1 MDEVQRRGSP
11 ARMAYMKRFLS
22 FILCAVL
29 VVGLMEPPR
38 AKAFAVSGSLAAAGC
53 LAVIASVLVASGA
66 QFADQDAL
74 LRVSQDIYDRYI
86 KPSEKLAAELGVIV
100 ADWFLCRDKGIS
112 AAINVSARLWAL
124 ICGNPVAQ
132 NVVSDRYGVPGNA
145 SVLTIDTYFDWI
157 YTIKPII
164 ESVDRCLVNG
174 KELSAQIFDAK
185 NVVLMYGGKVVYE
198 YTVSKSVSHGSLS
211 VFLTLLDP
219 NSTSASSQ
227 EVLRFGAYWHII
239 PADSGMYSSASVPEL
254 LFTEP
259 VTIQFYDLDVVL
271 AGNVVRPGEKD
282 RVIAMPDVFPRT
294 DAETGTVEMPVLSLD
309 QADYW
314 VGTDVLTPA
323 GTKEDTVVDAST
335 GEAVREETGE
345 GTDTKTDVG
354 DIALEDIQAQEQALG
369 AVFTSKFPFSIP
381 WDVFKAVQLLAAPAE
396 APYWEVDFL
405 APMEHRV
412 GSWKGDTTVIIDMG
426 EYPVIGQVCRWA
438 STFMFVWAL
447 MLGTKRLI
455 WTA

>member
-29 VVGLMEPPR
+29 VAGLMEPPR

-53 LAVIASVLVASGA
+53 LVVIGSVLVASGA

-86 KPSEKLAAELGVIV
+86 KPSEKLTAELGVIV

-124 ICGNPVAQ
+124 ICGNPVS
-132 NVVSDRYGVPGNA
+132 VSLHNGHYGVLGVA
-145 SVLTIDTYFDWI
+145 STISPADYYDWCDV
-157 YTIKPII
+157 I
-164 ESVDRCLVNG
+164 EPLLESTDRCVING
-174 KELSAQIFDAK
+174 KEVHAFYTADTKTCILTYDGVVIFQ
-185 NVVLMYGGKVVYE
+185 N
-198 YTVSKSVSHGSLS
+198 
-211 VFLTLLDP
+211 
-219 NSTSASSQ
+219 TSQVGFKASSLCSISSVN
-227 EVLRFGAYWHII
+227 EIGITGFWRYKDFGTRK
-239 PADSGMYSSASVPEL
+239 PAPPPEL
-254 LFTEP
+254 TFTEP
-259 VTIQFYDLDVVL
+259 ISIQFYDVDVVI
-271 AGNVVRPGEKD
+271 AGDVVRPGEDD
-282 RVIAMPDVFPRT
+282 RVIAMPDVFPRA

-309 QADYW
+309 RTDYL
-314 VGTDVLTPA
+314 VGSDVLTAA
-323 GTKEDTVVDAST
+323 GTKEDTVVNAAT
-335 GEAVREETGE
+335 GEAVKAETGE

-354 DIALEDIQAQEQALG
+354 DIALEDIQAQERELG

-412 GSWKGDTTVIIDMG
+412 GSWRGDTTVIIDMG
-426 EYPVIGQVCRWA
+426 EYPIIGQVCRWA